1 MSIPEKQLETWAN
14 QGAQTISQNTYN
26 SIKTALANHT
36 WPNGMNHEV
45 YLQGSYPNA
54 TNIYGDSDVDI
65 VVESS
70 NVFYHDLPSD
80 LQQSM
85 GLFKSSY
92 EWTDFRDEV
101 KKALSN
107 HYGTN
112 KVSQANKCIKV
123 KGDGGNRLNADVVPC
138 CTYKH
143 YRGTTLAA
151 VGITF
156 WTQSRQQ
163 VVNFPKLHLNNGQ
176 SKNFNCSYKYKPN
189 IRVFKNARNKAQ
201 TNNPYPSYFLECL
214 FYNVPSSNFSHTHT
228 ATYLNCTNWLSE
240 IAQKN
245 QLDAFLCQNGVQL
258 MFGSGLHQSNTT
270 DARRLITDLITLWN
284 QWGS

>member
-1 MSIPEKQLETWAN
+1 MESPAN
-14 QGAQTISQNTYN
+14 PGRFN
-26 SIKTALANHT
+26 
-36 WPNGMNHEV
+36 
-45 YLQGSYPNA
+45 
-54 TNIYGDSDVDI
+54 SDVDI